1 MKHTLTH
8 RDRHPT
14 VHQESFHTWD
24 AILAF
29 PGISSGKDTP
39 PCPVPETK
47 DTYYGMRN
55 EISDIRQINDLID
68 LRH

>member
-1 MKHTLTH
+1 MT
-8 RDRHPT
+8 
-14 VHQESFHTWD
+14 FHTWD

-29 PGISSGKDTP
+29 PGISPGKDTP

-47 DTYYGMRN
+47 DTYDGMRN